1 VIRAVAMA
9 VPDRR
14 IANAEIAAK
23 LGIDEAWI
31 AKRTGTSIRPW
42 ALPDERM
49 SELAARAGAG
59 ALERAGLDAGEL
71 DLVLVATS
79 TADEITPNAA
89 PLVAGRLGAKRAGA
103 LDVGAACTGWLG
115 ALAMGCGQ
123 IESGRAQHTLVI
135 GADLLSRF
143 LDFSDRDTAAVFADG
158 AGAALV
164 SSTRDA
170 PSRIG
175 PIALHADHAY
185 ADLIRLNRG
194 ERIQM
199 RGPETFRAAVAR
211 LTEVTGEALD
221 RAGVGIDEIDLFV
234 FHQANSRIIRAVGE
248 RLGLP
253 DERVVDYVDR
263 FANSSTATLPIALSV
278 AESEGRLKVG
288 DRVLLAAFGG
298 GLTWGATIVQWSAQ
312 PRDAGVGGAAH
323 ESVSA
328 APLAALP
335 DPPR

>member
-1 VIRAVAMA
+1 MIRAVAMA
-9 VPDRR
+9 VPERR
-14 IANAEIAAK
+14 VTNAEIAAR

-31 AKRTGTSIRPW
+31 AKRTGTSVRPW
-42 ALPDERM
+42 ALPDERT

-59 ALERAGLDAGEL
+59 ALTRAGLDAGEL

-89 PLVAGRLGAKRAGA
+89 PLVAGRLGATRAGA
-103 LDVGAACTGWLG
+103 LDVGAACTGWLV
-115 ALAMGCGQ
+115 ALSMACGQ
-123 IESGRAQHTLVI
+123 IESGRAHHALVI

-158 AGAALV
+158 AGAAVV
-164 SSTRDA
+164 SSTGHA

-175 PIALHADHAY
+175 PIVLHADHAY

-194 ERIQM
+194 ERIEM

-211 LTEVTGEALD
+211 LTEVTRETLERGEL
-221 RAGVGIDEIDLFV
+221 GIDEIDLFV

-253 DERVVDYVDR
+253 AERVVDYVGR

-278 AESEGRLKVG
+278 AHSEGRLRVG

-298 GLTWGATIVQWSAQ
+298 GLTWGATVVQWTAQ
-312 PRDAGVGGAAH
+312 PSDAGVGGAVH
-323 ESVSA
+323 ESA
-328 APLAALP
+328 PAGPLAALP

>member
-1 VIRAVAMA
+1 
-9 VPDRR
+9 
-14 IANAEIAAK
+14 
-23 LGIDEAWI
+23 
-31 AKRTGTSIRPW
+31 
-42 ALPDERM
+42 M
-49 SELAARAGAG
+49 SDLAALAGAH
-59 ALERAGLDAGEL
+59 ALARAGLDAAEL

-79 TADEITPNAA
+79 TADAITPNAA
-89 PLVAGRLGAKRAGA
+89 PVVAGRLGAHRAGA

-115 ALAMGCGQ
+115 ALAMACGQ
-123 IESGRAQHTLVI
+123 IESGRARHALVV

-164 SSTRDA
+164 SATGDA

-175 PIALHADHAY
+175 PIVLHADHAY

-211 LTEVTGEALD
+211 LSEVTGQALEQSGLD
-221 RAGVGIDEIDLFV
+221 LGEIDLFV
-234 FHQANSRIIRAVGE
+234 YHQANSRIIRAVGE
-248 RLGLP
+248 RLRLP
-253 DERVVDYVDR
+253 AERVVDYVDR

-278 AESEGRLKVG
+278 AQAEGRLQAG

-298 GLTWGATIVQWSAQ
+298 GLTWGATVVEWTAQ
-312 PRDAGVGGAAH
+312 PSGAGVGGAAA
-323 ESVSA
+323 ESVPA
-328 APLAALP
+328 ATLGVLP
-335 DPPR
+335 DPPG